1 MRKPGPLLT
10 RRQALAAGAALAA
23 GVSLPGGTARAA
35 RAVATRPATLDW
47 AIFETLLALGAP
59 PVAATELVQFREV
72 AVEPAVPDRVADLGL
87 RGLPNFETLLLARP
101 DVIFNSNFYAAS
113 TPILARIAPVAS
125 FAIYGTSKPPLDA
138 AIEMTH
144 AIGARLGRVEAAED
158 FIARTREE
166 IAVRRG
172 RLHGGARAVLP
183 INLGDA
189 RHFRTFGADSM
200 FGAALDGLGL
210 ANAWTAPT
218 SYSAAAPVG
227 IEALAGY
234 DDAWIALIGPTPPD
248 VGPVLAR
255 SAFWNAL
262 PAVRAGRVL
271 DLGPVNPFGALPAM
285 ARFAR
290 LLVEALTAKE
300 RDLG

>member
-1 MRKPGPLLT
+1 MRADVPSLT
-10 RRQALAAGAALAA
+10 RRRALAAGTALLAGTVCPRGAASA
-23 GVSLPGGTARAA
+23 G
-35 RAVATRPATLDW
+35 ATRPATLDW
-47 AIFETLLALGAP
+47 AILETLLALGAP

-72 AVEPAVPDRVADLGL
+72 AVEPAVPDSVADLGL

-101 DVIFNSNFYAAS
+101 DIIFNSNFYAAS
-113 TPILARIAPVAS
+113 TPILARIAPVES
-125 FAIYGTSKPPLDA
+125 FAIYAAGKPPLDA
-138 AIEMTH
+138 AVEMTR
-144 AIGARLGRVEAAED
+144 AIGARLGRAEAAED
-158 FIARTREE
+158 FIARTRDE
-166 IAVRRG
+166 IAALRSRLGG
-172 RLHGGARAVLP
+172 RERAVLP

-210 ANAWTAPT
+210 ANAWRAPT

-227 IEALAGY
+227 IEALAGFEA
-234 DDAWIALIGPTPPD
+234 AWIALIGPTPPD

-255 SAFWNAL
+255 SAFWDAL
-262 PAVRAGRVL
+262 PAVRDGRVL

-285 ARFAR
+285 VRFAR
-290 LLVEALTAKE
+290 LLAEALTARE